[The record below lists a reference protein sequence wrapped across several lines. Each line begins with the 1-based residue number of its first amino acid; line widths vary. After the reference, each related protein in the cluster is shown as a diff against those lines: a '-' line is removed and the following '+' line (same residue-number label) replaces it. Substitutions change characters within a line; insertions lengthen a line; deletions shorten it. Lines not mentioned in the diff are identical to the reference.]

1 MLSSGPDFIS
11 LFFGHAIRLTADAP
25 SASRVLRFSRWLL
38 VRKTWIAAA
47 RFIGIGWYI
56 SLCIVGGFFLGRWIG
71 REFQI
76 EVFGSLLG
84 LAVGIVLAAYGIY
97 AGYSL
102 LNRNGVNNDRQE
114 RR

>member
-1 MLSSGPDFIS
+1 MLSPGPDSVS
-11 LFFGHAIRLTADAP
+11 LFFGHAIRLPADALG
-25 SASRVLRFSRWLL
+25 AFRVLRFSRWLL

-56 SLCIVGGFFLGRWIG
+56 GLCIVGGFFLGRWIG
-71 REFQI
+71 RELHI
-76 EVFGSLLG
+76 ETFGSLLG
-84 LAVGIVLAAYGIY
+84 LAVGIVLAVYGIY